1 MPLRRSVHSNAPG
14 QAAPLHR
21 PAAVLTVVVPHTQ
34 AGLSVAINPEGTV
47 VGRDATCALV
57 LASTHISR
65 QHAVVRVL
73 DGEYVIEDLGSKN
86 GTLLNGEPVTIPR
99 RLRDG
104 DRLFLADVEVEFRLT
119 GGRPAPPERPQRPGD
134 EAWRPEDPTDPLG
147 TALGRPDRD
156 RPRSLRRELHAAPG
170 FSAGALFL
178 AVAGSAVGTV
188 LSGAAGTGP
197 WGTLAGATL
206 GPVISTTFSTRRA
219 GEKGLVRSAAIAVL
233 SAGALLI
240 TVTGFSLADAAAG
253 RSVVPGTDE
262 RPGTFPV
269 LNPAE
274 PTGDGGGRDGGG
286 GGGDLGIRVQPPESL
301 DCGEVAAGA
310 SAPCPQPVT
319 VTSTGTGQLRITR
332 VEVTGRD
339 DEDFIAGDQCTG
351 ARLDT
356 GESCQL
362 TVEFHPSDPGR
373 REATLVVHQN
383 LPAPDRGT
391 EVPLTGTGN
400 PAGAG
405 LTVEVDAGSAAGTV
419 VSDPS
424 GIDCPDTCG
433 AAFATGTTVTLSARF
448 DQGSGSVRWDG
459 CEADG
464 DTCTVRLDEDRTVRA
479 TLAP

>member
-1 MPLRRSVHSNAPG
+1 
-14 QAAPLHR
+14 
-21 PAAVLTVVVPHTQ
+21 
-34 AGLSVAINPEGTV
+34 
-47 VGRDATCALV
+47 
-57 LASTHISR
+57 
-65 QHAVVRVL
+65 VVRVL

-86 GTLLNGEPVTIPR
+86 GTQLNGEPVTIPR

-104 DRLFLADVEVEFRLT
+104 DRLAFADVEVEFRRT

-134 EAWRPEDPTDPLG
+134 EAWRPEDPTEPFG
-147 TALGRPDRD
+147 TALSRPDRD
-156 RPRSLRRELHAAPG
+156 RPRSLRHELQAAPG
-170 FSAGALFL
+170 FSAGGLFL
-178 AVAGSAVGTV
+178 AIAGSAVGTV
-188 LSGAAGTGP
+188 LTGAVGTGP

-206 GPVISTTFSTRRA
+206 GPVISTAFSTKRA
-219 GEKGLVRSAAIAVL
+219 GEKGLVRSAAVAVL

-253 RSVVPGTDE
+253 RSIVPGTGE

-269 LNPAE
+269 LSAAA
-274 PTGDGGGRDGGG
+274 DGNGRDGGG
-286 GGGDLGIRVQPPESL
+286 GGDGGDLGIRVQPPESL

-319 VTSTGTGQLRITR
+319 VTSTGTAQLRITS

-339 DEDFIAGDQCTG
+339 DGDFTAGDQCTG

-362 TVEFHPSDPGR
+362 TVEFHPSDAGG

-391 EVPLTGTGN
+391 EVPLTGTGSA
-400 PAGAG
+400 AGAG
-405 LTVEVDAGSAAGTV
+405 LTVEVDTGSAAGTV

-424 GIDCPDTCG
+424 GIDCPGTCG
-433 AAFATGTTVTLSARF
+433 AAFAAGTTVTLSARF
-448 DQGSGSVRWDG
+448 DQGSGSVTWDG